1 MQPCDK
7 RADMTAIDGLAIDP
21 IPPMENGM
29 STTLWPRGAAVP
41 SEFRFIDLF
50 AGIGGL
56 RLGLE
61 GAGGRCVYS
70 IDEADVRS
78 VDPVSLPEYDVLAAG
93 FPCQPCSIAGV
104 SKKASLG
111 REHGFA

>member
-7 RADMTAIDGLAIDP
+7 RADMTAIDALAIDS

-41 SEFRFIDLF
+41 SEFRFVDLF

-70 IDEADVRS
+70 IEIDRFAQATYAANFGPIDEADVRS
-78 VDPVSLPEYDVLAAG
+78 VDPASLPE
-93 FPCQPCSIAGV
+93 
-104 SKKASLG
+104 
-111 REHGFA
+111 